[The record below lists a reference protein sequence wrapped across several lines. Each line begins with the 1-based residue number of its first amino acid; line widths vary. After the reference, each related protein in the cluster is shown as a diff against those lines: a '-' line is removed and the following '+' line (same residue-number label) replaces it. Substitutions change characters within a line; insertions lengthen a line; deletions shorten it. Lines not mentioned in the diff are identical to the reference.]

1 MFELIL
7 VIIVVLVLLI
17 SSLID
22 FKKREV
28 PDELS
33 IGLIAVAVILKI
45 LHAYEIS
52 NFSILIS
59 SLIGFLVFLGISLV
73 LYYTRQW
80 GGGDAKLFMAL
91 GIALPYYPKE
101 LIICNPN
108 LNINFVLIIIFNLLI
123 FGFLF
128 GLGYIIYLLIKN
140 KDKLDK
146 LDKLRIKI
154 NKFYFI
160 LPLAFVILSLFFQY
174 ELRILLL
181 ILAFLILIYPYLF
194 KIIKFVENEI
204 LTYKLKIDKLT
215 EGDWILHDIFYKGKK
230 VYSKK
235 SPGVTK
241 RQIELFRK
249 YKIKD
254 VIVRGGIPFVP
265 AIFLGVLFSLI
276 FGSILP
282 F

>member
-33 IGLIAVAVILKI
+33 IGLIVVAVILKI

-52 NFSILIS
+52 DISVLIS

-101 LIICNPN
+101 LTIFNPS
-108 LNINFVLIIIFNLLI
+108 LNINFMLIIVFNMLI

-128 GLGYIIYLLIKN
+128 GLFYMIYLLVKN
-140 KDKLDK
+140 KSKLNK
-146 LDKLRIKI
+146 LKLNV
-154 NKFYFI
+154 NKFYFL

-181 ILAFLILIYPYLF
+181 ILAFLVLIYPYLF
-194 KIIKFVENEI
+194 KVIKFIENEV
-204 LTYKLKIDKLT
+204 LTYKLKVGKLT
-215 EGDWILHDIFYKGKK
+215 EGDWILHDVFYKKK
-230 VYSKK
+230 KIYSRK

-241 RQIELFRK
+241 KQIELFKK
-249 YKIKD
+249 YKIKNF
-254 VIVRGGIPFVP
+254 IVREGIPFVP
-265 AIFLGVLFSLI
+265 AIFLAIVFSLI
-276 FGSILP
+276 FGNLFP

>member
-28 PDELS
+28 PDTLS
-33 IGLIAVAVILKI
+33 VGLIVVAVILKI
-45 LHAYEIS
+45 LHSYEVSDIS
-52 NFSILIS
+52 VLIS
-59 SLIGFLVFLGISLV
+59 SLIGFLVFFGISLV

-101 LIICNPN
+101 LTIFNPN
-108 LNINFVLIIIFNLLI
+108 LNINFMLIIVFNMLI
-123 FGFLF
+123 FVFLF
-128 GLGYIIYLLIKN
+128 GLFYMIYLLIKN
-140 KDKLDK
+140 KSKMKKLK
-146 LDKLRIKI
+146 LKV
-154 NKFYFI
+154 NKFYFL
-160 LPLAFVILSLFFQY
+160 LPIALVILSLFFQY

-194 KIIKFVENEI
+194 KIVKFVENEV
-204 LTYKLKIDKLT
+204 LTYKLKISKLT
-215 EGDWILHDIFYKGKK
+215 EGDWILHDVLYKKK
-230 VYSKK
+230 KIYSKK

-241 RQIELFRK
+241 KQIELFKK

-254 VIVRGGIPFVP
+254 VIVREGIPFVP
-265 AIFLGVLFSLI
+265 AIFLAIVFSLI
-276 FGSILP
+276 FGNLFP